1 MPVQTYTV
9 KGGDN
14 LFSIAGNVYGDQRMF
29 AEIMRLNN
37 LGSGVI
43 RPGMVLRLPAP
54 KPSSSI
60 SVSPGL
66 MQKVAAENQFVQQ
79 NKRLP
84 SEQEIQ
90 QTMASTPVVS
100 TNVDLLRQQRQ
111 ERNML
116 MAEQAQQAPT
126 AMQQTQSPYTAEY
139 APSYNTAMRGRGY
152 KPITQ
157 GQFLKESAMGL
168 KESAMSAAETGL
180 GRAVIGGAK
189 AGATAGAAL
198 GLPAAG
204 VGAIPGAI
212 GGGIAGGFYGGLG
225 YAAQQLAPIVSGSFR
240 QGLAGQAQ
248 AVRDY
253 LGRPVDPATGM
264 PIQTQQ
270 PQVQPQ
276 AQAPQAAYGSPAA
289 QIRAT
294 RPATPQQLRSQLET
308 VPIGAES
315 ALGLTRST
323 LTEQQ
328 IPSPASEQATD
339 PAYLRQIGMTP
350 AQINYF
356 IDTLNKPS
364 LTQQDADQFRNV
376 FNIQPGS
383 AFDNLIQKTIVN
395 PVAPST
401 NEEVMGSIWQELQ
414 NTGGYGMP
422 MEWIIGGGGG
432 GGGGGGQGNKRSPYS
447 IGGTATYGGF

>member
-54 KPSSSI
+54 KPSSAI

-66 MQKVAAENQFVQQ
+66 MQKVTAENQFVQQ

-126 AMQQTQSPYTAEY
+126 ERSRISMAPPAPALTQ
-139 APSYNTAMRGRGY
+139 
-152 KPITQ
+152 
-157 GQFLKESAMGL
+157 
-168 KESAMSAAETGL
+168 
-180 GRAVIGGAK
+180 
-189 AGATAGAAL
+189 
-198 GLPAAG
+198 
-204 VGAIPGAI
+204 
-212 GGGIAGGFYGGLG
+212 
-225 YAAQQLAPIVSGSFR
+225 AQQAEASAFTPEARAAYGTR
-240 QGLAGQAQ
+240 YGQAQ
-248 AVRDY
+248 PSQPSVYAQ
-253 LGRPVDPATGM
+253 LQRPYAYTK
-264 PIQTQQ
+264 QTEPVKPYSITTPGVMSGIYFRPELAKEPVVSPEMQYSQQ
-270 PQVQPQ
+270 NQQQMQQQSNQKVQPTL
-276 AQAPQAAYGSPAA
+276 P
-289 QIRAT
+289 
-294 RPATPQQLRSQLET
+294 QLRSQLET
-308 VPIGAES
+308 VPIGSES
-315 ALGLTRST
+315 VLGLTRST

-364 LTQQDADQFRNV
+364 LTQQDADQFRSV

-383 AFDNLIQKTIVN
+383 AFDNLIQQTIIN

-432 GGGGGGQGNKRSPYS
+432 GGGGGQGNKRSPYS